1 MQLQEQ
7 DTQARIKV
15 LQTMVIQAKRVA
27 VEEKRNLLQQI

>member
-15 LQTMVIQAKRVA
+15 RQTKVIQVKKVA
-27 VEEKRNLLQQI
+27 VEEKRSLL